1 MRSIVRMIS
10 MTALAGA
17 VAWADDVKPAQDLRA
32 ASRWKAG
39 ETVTETETSETL
51 TTITFSDPNGRPR
64 VRNEGPVVQES
75 VVVRRCLEAD
85 DDGTPT
91 KMLLCVQKWGDARDS
106 SLESAVL
113 ELSRDGW
120 KLLTP
125 DLELTPQA
133 RKWLVGDL
141 LCPGTSGE
149 VAAREYLP
157 AETVAAG
164 ATWKLGQQGG
174 LSRVLAKFGV
184 KPDEKGVEGAC
195 TLVSAKATDDG
206 TSIRVEHEASAASP
220 EPQDAKAP
228 LGRVSVREKGS
239 VEGVPGAWHRTLAT
253 ASKANIE
260 FRMRREGSEFL
271 FRSMTTL
278 TTTHAPGGEIPSW
291 APKPPDEDA
300 TLCAF
305 GRAPVAV
312 GDTVT
317 EDAEDDLKVT
327 TRAEDCACAPCPT
340 PEDSAT
346 TEWTLVRRCVAAEAG
361 RSTKDRVFV
370 KAWKHEEKGATDTS
384 LTGVSFDVTADGWT
398 PVTESKLSDAARK
411 WIESRPAAGA
421 EPDAPVAPRTP
432 GDGRAGQVWMP
443 DTATLA
449 KAALWNDGF
458 TLEPGHATGRARI
471 TEAEEA
477 QGVVTAKVRFHT
489 ETPLAGTVGKGEKR
503 VTALPGS
510 EVKIEGTA
518 SGPVADWGRLGERT
532 TDLTCSVLIARD
544 GVIGRLATVRHVRLD
559 VTAGGEMP
567 GDAK

>member
-1 MRSIVRMIS
+1 MRTIVRAVS
-10 MTALAGA
+10 LAA
-17 VAWADDVKPAQDLRA
+17 VVAATAWADDIKPAQDLHQ
-32 ASRWKAG
+32 ASRWRAG
-39 ETVTETETSETL
+39 ETVTETEKSETF
-51 TTITFSDPNGRPR
+51 TTIAFTDPNGKPR
-64 VRNEGPVVQES
+64 VRNEGPIVSES
-75 VVVRRCLEAD
+75 VVVRRCLEAA

-91 KMLLCVQKWGDARDS
+91 KMLLFVQKWGDTRDN

-133 RKWLVGDL
+133 RSWLVGDL
-141 LCPGTSGE
+141 LSPGTSGE
-149 VAAREYLP
+149 DSAKEFLP
-157 AETVAAG
+157 AEAAAPG
-164 ATWKLGQQGG
+164 ASWKLGQTGG
-174 LSRVLAKFGV
+174 LTRILAKFGV
-184 KPDEKGVEGAC
+184 KPDDKGVEGTC

-206 TSIRVEHEASAASP
+206 TSIRIEHEAGAASP
-220 EPQDAKAP
+220 EPKDANAP
-228 LGRVSVREKGS
+228 LGKVSVREKGS
-239 VEGVPGAWHRTLAT
+239 IDGVPGAWHRTLAST
-253 ASKANIE
+253 STANIE
-260 FRMRREGSEFL
+260 LRVRRDGNEFL
-271 FRSMTTL
+271 VRSMTTL
-278 TTTHAPGGEIPSW
+278 TASHVAGGEIPSW
-291 APKPPDEDA
+291 APKAPDEDA

-305 GRAPVAV
+305 ARAPVVA

-346 TEWTLVRRCVAAEAG
+346 TEWTLVRRCVAAEGG

-370 KAWKHEEKGATDTS
+370 KSWKHVEKGATDTS
-384 LTGVSFDVTADGWT
+384 LTGVSFDVTAAGWT
-398 PVTESKLSDAARK
+398 PVAETKLSDAARK

-421 EPDAPVAPRTP
+421 DPEAPLAPRTP

-443 DTATLA
+443 DTAAVA
-449 KAALWNDGF
+449 KAALWDAGF
-458 TLEPGHATGRARI
+458 AIEPDHATGRARI

-477 QGVVTAKVRFHT
+477 EGGVTAKVRFHT
-489 ETPLAGTVGKGEKR
+489 ETPLAGTVGTGEKR

-532 TDLTCSVLIARD
+532 ADLTCSVLISR
-544 GVIGRLATVRHVRLD
+544 GGMVGRLATVRHVRLD